1 MLWLCVLIINRGMT
15 LYKPKNKPIMKTTLN
30 RDYQRPILR
39 ECRCTIEAG
48 FAVSEPSGFNDL
60 TFEGRDEE

>member
-1 MLWLCVLIINRGMT
+1 
-15 LYKPKNKPIMKTTLN
+15 MKTTLN

-48 FAVSEPSGFNDL
+48 FAISVPSDFNDL
-60 TFEGRDEE
+60 DFEGRQEE